1 MYNSEVDTIVNTFS
15 QRKNSSGI
23 TFISGET
30 STSNFLKNI
39 KEVYASDPVTAQSK
53 LMQLDLFSEI
63 LSLKDIEVR
72 KLMTDIVYI
81 AKKEGRSYGPFGKV
95 Y

>member
-1 MYNSEVDTIVNTFS
+1 
-15 QRKNSSGI
+15 
-23 TFISGET
+23 
-30 STSNFLKNI
+30 
-39 KEVYASDPVTAQSK
+39 
-53 LMQLDLFSEI
+53 MQLDLFSEI

-81 AKKEGRSYGPFGKV
+81 AKKEGKSYGPFGKV